1 MDADVNTLNVA
12 VEDERAIRAVRRVD
26 VYAFAGWVIKVAED
40 PVSLEFERVRLR
52 AAGLSLVSGA

>member
-40 PVSLEFERVRLR
+40 PVSLEFE
-52 AAGLSLVSGA
+52 